1 MNIGSYASTMATAP
15 ERPQPLHNFFLS
27 QLRWGHNST
36 ANHRFRRRDS
46 HPHPNRHRSVS
57 DGGSDSD
64 LPPPGSQPRF
74 SPSPCSAEK
83 ERPPT
88 PREPESERNGVV
100 VIPEEGETRTWNLR
114 PRKASLTASLRS
126 GEMAEAEKSH
136 NHMPKSQRLRG
147 IVEGVGQGQGGH
159 QWLEKKRKLWISLS
173 KEEIEEDV
181 YSLTGSR
188 PARRPKKRPRNVQKL
203 VNNVLPGLYLAGLSV
218 DSYRA
223 HESQM

>member
-1 MNIGSYASTMATAP
+1 MNIGFYATMASAP

-46 HPHPNRHRSVS
+46 NRHRSVS

-64 LPPPGSQPRF
+64 LPPPAGSQPRF
-74 SPSPCSAEK
+74 SPEK

-88 PREPESERNGVV
+88 PREEESQRAERNGGV

-114 PRKASLTASLRS
+114 PRKASVTRS
-126 GEMAEAEKSH
+126 GEMAEVEKSH
-136 NHMPKSQRLRG
+136 SHSHMPKSQRLRG
-147 IVEGVGQGQGGH
+147 IVEGVAQGQGQGQGH
-159 QWLEKKRKLWISLS
+159 QWVEKKRKLWISLS

-223 HESQM
+223 HESQTM

>member
-1 MNIGSYASTMATAP
+1 
-15 ERPQPLHNFFLS
+15 
-27 QLRWGHNST
+27 
-36 ANHRFRRRDS
+36 
-46 HPHPNRHRSVS
+46 
-57 DGGSDSD
+57 
-64 LPPPGSQPRF
+64 
-74 SPSPCSAEK
+74 
-83 ERPPT
+83 
-88 PREPESERNGVV
+88 
-100 VIPEEGETRTWNLR
+100 
-114 PRKASLTASLRS
+114 
-126 GEMAEAEKSH
+126 MAEAERSH

-147 IVEGVGQGQGGH
+147 IAEGVGQGQGGH